1 MAPPCLPPLILVSKC
16 SCLLQE
22 VAARGKRLPRVS
34 PYLAQLAGDLGGVAL
49 ERHQDG
55 DDGGDEDG
63 RKRQLV
69 AAQLQDGACRESNE
83 VDGGGNLQRTRG
95 GRCPGPDQACKGAS
109 QPTALYALNGCCCCC
124 CCCSTPGRP
133 PLAGPTL
140 GALRS
145 DQPAEAAVPD
155 MQGGANH
162 RQALWAGQGC
172 RQSYQGAQH
181 CTQPGLTAGR
191 PMVPAPL
198 QGSWSA
204 C

>member
-55 DDGGDEDG
+55 DNGGDEDG

-69 AAQLQDGACRESNE
+69 AAQLQDRACRESNE
-83 VDGGGNLQRTRG
+83 VGGGGNLQRARG
-95 GRCPGPDQACKGAS
+95 GRCLGPDQACEGPS

-124 CCCSTPGRP
+124 CSTPGRP
-133 PLAGPTL
+133 PLAGP
-140 GALRS
+140 
-145 DQPAEAAVPD
+145 PWVPFAVINWPRLPY
-155 MQGGANH
+155 QTC
-162 RQALWAGQGC
+162 RAGPITARPCG
-172 RQSYQGAQH
+172 RGRVVDSYQGAQH